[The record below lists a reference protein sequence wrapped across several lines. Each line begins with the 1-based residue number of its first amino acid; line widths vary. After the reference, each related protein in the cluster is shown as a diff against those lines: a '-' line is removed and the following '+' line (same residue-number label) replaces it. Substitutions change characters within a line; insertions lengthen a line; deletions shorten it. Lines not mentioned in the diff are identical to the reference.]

1 LNARRWA
8 LKRLLAVGAFIGA
21 GPAIAAK
28 LAKADVKYQD
38 KPNAGKECDD
48 CIHFVADPHGKGRG
62 TCQVVAGPV
71 SAHGYCLAFTP
82 KPKTGSST

>member
-1 LNARRWA
+1 LSPRRAA
-8 LKRLLAVGAFIGA
+8 LKSLLAVVALIGT
-21 GPAIAAK
+21 GRAIAAK

-38 KPNAGKECDD
+38 TPNSGKDCAD
-48 CIHFVADPHGKGRG
+48 CIHFIPDPHRKGRG
-62 TCQVVAGPV
+62 SCQVVAGPV

>member
-1 LNARRWA
+1 LSPKRTA
-8 LKRLLAVGAFIGA
+8 LKSLLAVAALIGT
-21 GPAIAAK
+21 GRAIAAK

-48 CIHFVADPHGKGRG
+48 CIHYVPDPERKGRG

-71 SAHGYCLAFTP
+71 SAHSYCLAFTP
-82 KPKTGSST
+82 KPKSGAST

>member
-1 LNARRWA
+1 MSARRAA
-8 LKRLLAVGAFIGA
+8 LRGVVAVIALIGI
-21 GPAIAAK
+21 GQAIAAK

-48 CIHFVADPHGKGRG
+48 CIHYVLDPQRKGRG
-62 TCQVVAGPV
+62 TCQAVAGPV